1 MAKQRGGLVYPTR
14 SVFRVI
20 VLTDQAMQRAIRQSD
35 GAPPTDSQFLNKL
48 LCTVSMASAEDRLI
62 FPDLYGHDDSNV
74 FDCLHVSALIKQL
87 ACKFAMARLG
97 LLNSTATIGEHSAAS
112 VKRNQATRLLI
123 FKGL

>member
-35 GAPPTDSQFLNKL
+35 GAPPTDSQFLMY
-48 LCTVSMASAEDRLI
+48 TVSMASAEDRLI

-74 FDCLHVSALIKQL
+74 FDCSHVSALIKQL
-87 ACKFAMARLG
+87 ACKFAMARLV
-97 LLNSTATIGEHSAAS
+97 LLNSTATVGEHSAAS
-112 VKRNQATRLLI
+112 VKRNQATRLDFLRTVA
-123 FKGL
+123 